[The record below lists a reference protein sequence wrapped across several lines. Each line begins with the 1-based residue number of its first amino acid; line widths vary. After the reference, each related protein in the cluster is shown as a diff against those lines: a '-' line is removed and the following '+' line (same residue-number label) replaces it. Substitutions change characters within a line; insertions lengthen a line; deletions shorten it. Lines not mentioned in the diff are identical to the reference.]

1 MALIKEIELNNGVK
15 VNYHRIVSVNN
26 VTNHASIIEI
36 ASYTSKE
43 KREQEKE
50 AFERKEFIDAF
61 KETKFIEKEYE
72 EDLNVVSAY
81 EYLKTLP
88 EFSGCT
94 DD

>member
-1 MALIKEIELNNGVK
+1 MALIKEIELNNGIK

-50 AFERKEFIDAF
+50 AFERKEFIDVF

-72 EDLNVVSAY
+72 EELNVVSAY
-81 EYLKTLP
+81 EYLKTLD
-88 EFSGCT
+88 EFSGSI